1 MGTDF
6 TMRLFVLILLLANLA
21 FYGWAQYVPEMS
33 SPEAQLLAQQINP
46 DSIRLL
52 SATQAAARKSEPP
65 KPAASKTV
73 SCMEWNG
80 FGLDQIARAQEVL
93 LPVSPGV
100 KVTERKTEEATGW
113 WIYLPPQA
121 NRQGAVQKVDEL
133 KRLGIEQFI
142 EQLFIVQEDP
152 KFRFAI
158 SLGVFRS
165 EEAAKIKMEQLQ
177 DRGVRTARIGP
188 RPTPVVRI
196 SLQLREVLES
206 AKPKVIELAKEF
218 PGTAFQDCAA

>member
-1 MGTDF
+1 
-6 TMRLFVLILLLANLA
+6 MRLFVLTLLLANLA
-21 FYGWAQYVPEMS
+21 FYVWAQYVPESS
-33 SPEAQLLAQQINP
+33 SPEAQLVAQQINP

-52 SATQAAARKSEPP
+52 SVTQAAARKPDLPRPDPP
-65 KPAASKTV
+65 KTV

-80 FGLDQIARAQEVL
+80 FGLDEIARAQEAL

-113 WIYLPPQA
+113 WVFMPPQA

-133 KRLGIEQFI
+133 KRLGIEEF
-142 EQLFIVQEDP
+142 FIVQDDP

-165 EEAAKIKMEQLQ
+165 EDAARNKLEQLQ
-177 DRGVRTARIGP
+177 NRGVRTARVGP
-188 RPTPVVRI
+188 RTTPVVRV

-206 AKPKVIELAKEF
+206 AQPKVIELAKEF
-218 PGTAFQDCAA
+218 PGTAFKDCAA

>member
-80 FGLDQIARAQEVL
+80 FGLDEIARAQEVL
-93 LPVSPGV
+93 LLVSPGV

-133 KRLGIEQFI
+133 KRLGIEQ
-142 EQLFIVQEDP
+142 LFIVQEDP

-158 SLGVFRS
+158 YLGVFRS

-206 AKPKVIELAKEF
+206 ARPKVIELAKEF